1 MIAIQGWCICV
12 HRLSQPVMFN
22 SILAASSRTVENCRK
37 IDVYC
42 SFKFLQL
49 PFDNDEECRAINV
62 DETSPPPSEQ
72 DESLVIFLLIS
83 C

>member
-1 MIAIQGWCICV
+1 MRI
-12 HRLSQPVMFN
+12 
-22 SILAASSRTVENCRK
+22 NCRK

-72 DESLVIFLLIS
+72 YESLVIFLLIS
-83 C
+83 CSFVNEERAIILHDHNNLFSKAFRFG